1 MNPIIWQMNDI
12 TTMKKEKK
20 VNQVIL
26 NILLRYTFNLMQTIK
41 WGKKNQHQEKKKHNG
56 Q

>member
-20 VNQVIL
+20 VNQVNL

-41 WGKKNQHQEKKKHNG
+41 WGEKNRHQEKKKHNG

>member
-20 VNQVIL
+20 VNQVNL

-41 WGKKNQHQEKKKHNG
+41 WGEKNQHQEKKKHNG